1 MNRRNVVL
9 FGVVGLASFVSG
21 GWLLQRGGER
31 AANVYQKARIFESV
45 VAYLAEYYVDSL
57 DESKIYDL
65 AIDGLLKELKDPYTA
80 FLRPDDVEALS
91 VTTTGNYGGLGIRIE
106 ATDGWIQVVAPLPET
121 PAERAGVLA
130 GDRIIEVE
138 GESTHDWPQDKAVGR
153 LRGAPGAPA
162 RITIARPGIP
172 EPIKFTIVRER
183 IHVRSVEGPQVLPGG
198 IGYLRLV
205 QVSES
210 SAQELGEEVERLR
223 SQGARSLVLD
233 LRNNPGGL
241 LNEGVAVSDLF
252 LDRGEVVVE
261 TRGRAPGASGVF
273 RASRAQR
280 WPDMPL
286 VVLVNGNSA
295 SAAEI
300 IAGALQDHDRALIV
314 GTTTFG
320 KGLVQSV
327 FELGPGP
334 QALKL
339 TTGRWYTPSGRVLE
353 RPSAR
358 RDEILLAAEAEG
370 DSTAIVAQRATGD
383 TTGADSAAAA
393 DSARPRFR
401 TDGGRVVLGGGGI
414 TPDRLVR
421 ADTLTTGEQAFAA
434 ALGRRLPE
442 YRAALTAFAL
452 DVKGRNGVSDT
463 AFTVTPAMRAQ
474 LIREFRK
481 RGIDL
486 PDSVYGGAAQLLDEQ
501 LGDEIARYVFSR
513 QVEIRRQLARDPQ
526 VREAIGLLR
535 QARSPAELF
544 TLAAQAERRAG
555 H

>member
-9 FGVVGLASFVSG
+9 FSVVGLASFVSG

-45 VAYLAEYYVDSL
+45 VAYLSEYYVDSL
-57 DESKIYDL
+57 DEGRIYDL
-65 AIDGLLKELKDPYTA
+65 AIDGLLKELKDPYTV

-91 VTTTGNYGGLGIRIE
+91 VSTTGNYGGLGIRIE
-106 ATDGWIQVVAPLPET
+106 ASDGWIQVVSPLPET
-121 PAERAGVLA
+121 PAERAGIQS
-130 GDRIIEVE
+130 GDRIVEVE
-138 GESTHDWPQDKAVGR
+138 GESTHDWPQDKAVSK
-153 LRGAPGAPA
+153 LRGAPGDPA
-162 RITIARPGIP
+162 HITIARPGVP

-183 IHVRSVEGPQVLPGG
+183 IHVRSVEGSQVLPGG

-210 SAQELGEEVERLR
+210 SARELGEEVDRLR
-223 SQGARSLVLD
+223 QQGARSLVLD

-252 LDRGEVVVE
+252 LDRGDVVVE

-273 RASRAQR
+273 RATRAQR

-300 IAGALQDHDRALIV
+300 IAGALQDHDRGLIV

-327 FELGPGP
+327 FDLGPGP

-358 RDEILLAAEAEG
+358 REELLIAAEEAG
-370 DSTAIVAQRATGD
+370 DSAAIVARRAAGD
-383 TTGADSAAAA
+383 TAAADTVAA
-393 DSARPRFR
+393 DSARPKFH

-414 TPDRLVR
+414 TPDRVVR
-421 ADTLTTGEQAFAA
+421 PDTFTAGEQAFAV
-434 ALGRRLPE
+434 ALGRRVPE

-452 DVKGRNGVSDT
+452 DLKGRNGLTDSTFRVT
-463 AFTVTPAMRAQ
+463 ATMRAQ
-474 LIREFRK
+474 LIRDMRK

-486 PDSVYGGAAQLLDEQ
+486 PDSVFAGAGQLLDEQ

-513 QVEIRRQLARDPQ
+513 QAEIGRQLARDRQ
-526 VREAIGLLR
+526 VREAIALLQR
-535 QARSPAELF
+535 AKSPAELF
-544 TLAAQAERRAG
+544 TLAAQAEKSAG
-555 H
+555 R